1 MRFQDTFFTTQ
12 VERKRQRT
20 PNSRFQKDYVAL
32 SARSS
37 WEPRSPK
44 GK

>member
-20 PNSRFQKDYVAL
+20 PNSRFQKDYV